1 MNAGSIASVTVSY
14 NGAKVLP
21 GHLDALSRQERG
33 LQEIIV
39 VNNGSTDGTRELLA
53 QRYPQVTVLNLPENV
68 GVGGGFS
75 AGLSYA
81 AIERKHDWIWLFD
94 NDSMPRED
102 AGRRLEEAISSF
114 DGPVNEIGMLTPVG
128 VHSQT
133 KARYYPEF
141 WRDRFVKPSTEDVKE
156 PIWFADFAMS
166 SGSLVRR
173 DVVESV
179 GLPRSDFF
187 MDGVDFEYCL
197 RIRNHGY
204 KIAVVNAA
212 ELEHSLGNPR
222 RVKFFGIT
230 KVVGEHAPWR
240 QYYLARNV
248 VYVVWWLYPNRRA
261 KYYLLRHL
269 TRHACALFL
278 LNPRGIASVVKML
291 QGVCDGRRAKL
302 GIRFLPSF

>member
-1 MNAGSIASVTVSY
+1 MNARSIASVTVSY

-21 GHLDALSRQERG
+21 RHLDALGRQERG

-53 QRYPQVTVLNLPENV
+53 QKYPQVTVLNLPENV
-68 GVGGGFS
+68 GVGGGFA

-81 AIERKHDWIWLFD
+81 ALTHKHDWIWLFD

-102 AGRRLEEAISSF
+102 AARRLEEAISSF
-114 DGPVNEIGMLTPVG
+114 DGAGNEIGMLTPVG

-141 WRDRFVKPSTEDVKE
+141 WRDRFVKPSGEQVKE
-156 PIWFADFAMS
+156 PVWFADFAMS

-197 RIRNHGY
+197 RIRKHGY

-212 ELEHSLGNPR
+212 ELEHSLGDPR
-222 RVKFFGIT
+222 RVKLFGIS
-230 KVVGEHAPWR
+230 KVRGDHPPWR

-261 KYYLLRHL
+261 KYYVLHHL
-269 TRHACALFL
+269 GRHACAVLLFD
-278 LNPRGIASVVKML
+278 RDKIASLVKIF
-291 QGVCDGRRAKL
+291 QGFRDGRRAKL
-302 GIRFLPSF
+302 GIRFLPTF